1 MSVEE
6 RQREKEEKSSKALKQ
21 LYRASG
27 FSIIFVVLQLIG
39 GILANSIAIMSD
51 TAHLTADLIGFLI
64 SIFSIKMALRP
75 ADKVLS
81 YGYDR
86 AEILGTVLS
95 VVFLWGLTIWLL
107 YEATLRIFDPPK
119 IQEDFM
125 MITAWAGLLF
135 NIIQLTILGHGH
147 DHGHGGHD
155 HGHGGHGHD
164 HGHGHGH
171 SHEKKKSLTEPLIDG
186 HNHQEEVAKVEKKQK
201 NINIESAELHVL
213 GDLLNSVGV
222 IIASIIIS
230 LFDNATIAD
239 PICTYVFS
247 IIVVVQSLPI
257 IKRCL
262 HVLME
267 GSPDDYDVEKV
278 EEAFKKIKGVKEV
291 HDIHI
296 WAITNGVH
304 SLSVHIKSENPLES
318 LKLATEMC

>member
-1 MSVEE
+1 M
-6 RQREKEEKSSKALKQ
+6 
-21 LYRASG
+21 
-27 FSIIFVVLQLIG
+27 IFVVLQLIG

-51 TAHLTADLIGFLI
+51 TAHLSADLIGFLI
-64 SIFSIKMALRP
+64 SVFSIKMALRP
-75 ADKVLS
+75 ADKALS

-86 AEILGTVLS
+86 AEILGTILS
-95 VVFLWGLTIWLL
+95 VVFLWGLTVWLL
-107 YEATLRIFDPPK
+107 YEATLRIFNPPT

-155 HGHGGHGHD
+155 HGHGHGHGGHD

-171 SHEKKKSLTEPLIDG
+171 SHEKKKSLTEPLIDD
-186 HNHQEEVAKVEKKQK
+186 HNHQNEVAKVEKKQK

-222 IIASIIIS
+222 IIASIVIT

-239 PICTYVFS
+239 PICTYIFS

-267 GSPDDYDVEKV
+267 GSPDDYDVEAVEQAFMKV
-278 EEAFKKIKGVKEV
+278 
-291 HDIHI
+291 
-296 WAITNGVH
+296 
-304 SLSVHIKSENPLES
+304 
-318 LKLATEMC
+318 